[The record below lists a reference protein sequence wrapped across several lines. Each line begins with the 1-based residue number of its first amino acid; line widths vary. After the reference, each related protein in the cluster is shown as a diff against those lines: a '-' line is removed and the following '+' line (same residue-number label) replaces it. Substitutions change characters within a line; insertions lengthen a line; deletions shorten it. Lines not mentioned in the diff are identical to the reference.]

1 MDIDINLIN
10 VIPRKF
16 VLENLVI
23 PVSTKGETINFLCGE
38 NFDDTFK
45 AYLKFI
51 YRKEVFLTRVKDEK
65 VKKLIFK
72 YYGDT
77 HISSEIFKKEEEDK
91 GSNSTYIDFVENLI
105 KKGIEDNAS
114 DIHIEPFNKEARI
127 RLRVYGILEE
137 DRVIPLKEYEGVIS
151 RIKILSSMDIAEKRK
166 FQEGKIRFLYKD
178 KNYDLRTSII
188 PTVNGEKVV
197 IRILKKGEDIK
208 NLEDINYGEKVN
220 RPLKNMLK
228 NQGGIILVT
237 GPTGSGKTTSLYAML
252 NYLNEGKINITTIE
266 DPVEYTL
273 KGVNQVNIN
282 NSLGI
287 NFSNSLRVTLRQ
299 DPDVI
304 MVGEIRDEET
314 AKIAVRAAIT
324 GHLVLSTL
332 HTNNALGAF
341 NRLEDMGVPKYLLY
355 DSIKVILSQRLVKT
369 LCPYC
374 KEEIYLKNEE
384 KNIYKSFQSRG
395 CTKCSFKGIGGRVLL
410 SEAMVINR
418 KDKSMT
424 FLTNL
429 EENIRESISKGII
442 SREEGMRYLS
452 I

>member
-1 MDIDINLIN
+1 
-10 VIPRKF
+10 
-16 VLENLVI
+16 
-23 PVSTKGETINFLCGE
+23 
-38 NFDDTFK
+38 
-45 AYLKFI
+45 
-51 YRKEVFLTRVKDEK
+51 
-65 VKKLIFK
+65 
-72 YYGDT
+72 
-77 HISSEIFKKEEEDK
+77 
-91 GSNSTYIDFVENLI
+91 
-105 KKGIEDNAS
+105 
-114 DIHIEPFNKEARI
+114 IEPFDKEARI
-127 RLRVYGILEE
+127 RIRVYGILEE
-137 DRVIPLKEYEGVIS
+137 DRIINLKEYEGIIS
-151 RIKILSSMDIAEKRK
+151 RIKILSSMDIAEKRR
-166 FQEGKIRFLYKD
+166 FQEGKIRFLYKG

-197 IRILKKGEDIK
+197 IRILKKGEEIK
-208 NLEDINYGEKVN
+208 QLEDINYGEKVN
-220 RPLKNMLK
+220 ITLKKMLK
-228 NQGGIILVT
+228 NQGGIVLVT
-237 GPTGSGKTTSLYAML
+237 GPTGSGKTTSLYAMI

-287 NFSNSLRVTLRQ
+287 DFSNTLRVTLRQ

-355 DSIKVILSQRLVKT
+355 DSIKAIISQRLLKT

-374 KEEIYLKNEE
+374 REEVYYKDGLKD
-384 KNIYKSFQSRG
+384 IYKSFQSRG
-395 CTKCSFKGIGGRVLL
+395 CVKCNFKGVAGRLLL

-429 EENIRESISKGII
+429 EDSIKENINKGFISID
-442 SREEGMRYLS
+442 EGMRYLS